1 MKAILLNKTARAGAV
16 VLAIAGA
23 FFTVSMQE
31 VSTAAPKIG
40 YLANNDNEC
49 SDVQVECSDNPSPFL
64 CRVNG
69 TTGAVA
75 YDKDSD
81 NNCIQPLYRP

>member
-1 MKAILLNKTARAGAV
+1 MKAVFLNKTARAGAV
-16 VLAIAGA
+16 VLAVAGA
-23 FFTVSMQE
+23 FFTTSMQE
-31 VSTAAPKIG
+31 VSSAAPKIG
-40 YLANNDNEC
+40 YPADNNNEC
-49 SDVQVECSDNPSPFL
+49 TDVQVQCSDNLSAFL

-69 TTGAVA
+69 TSGAIA